1 MFSIDLSLIISTL
14 ELNISDM
21 ALNDSFAIHVRF
33 GSLFRYLEIKQIRA
47 YTFSSLVGNIGGYM
61 GLFLGYAILNF
72 PQLLMNMFAS
82 IKDMVRT
89 GNIGT
94 NYEHKSGKV

>member
-1 MFSIDLSLIISTL
+1 M
-14 ELNISDM
+14 ELNISDGRWGM

-33 GSLFRYLEIKQIRA
+33 GSLFRYLKIKQIRA
-47 YTFSSLVGNIGGYM
+47 YTFDSLVGNIGGYM

-82 IKDMVRT
+82 IKDMVRI
-89 GNIGT
+89 GNTGT
-94 NYEHKSGKV
+94 NYIHNGGKV